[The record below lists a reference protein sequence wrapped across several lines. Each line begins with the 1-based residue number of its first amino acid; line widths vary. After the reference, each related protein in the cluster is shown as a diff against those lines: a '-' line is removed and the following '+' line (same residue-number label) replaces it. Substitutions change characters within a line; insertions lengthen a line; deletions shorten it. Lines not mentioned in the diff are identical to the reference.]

1 MQSRFLILDSWY
13 FTTSLISHRI
23 LLECFV
29 RVCLKIQRSNLEQ
42 DLRSYLFRVSV
53 MTSFSVAGHCDVQ
66 GREAIL
72 RLTLPTTPETEV
84 KMCRPSPEDLM
95 LKVNEGSIFVHPIRQ
110 PMDRKALH
118 NALGNASQRMAR
130 LPGAS
135 RGGWS
140 QEAQARLRPP
150 SRMNPPAHLRHSES
164 PSHSPWPKRSAQ

>member
-66 GREAIL
+66 GREATL
-72 RLTLPTTPETEV
+72 RLTLPAAPEAEV

-95 LKVNEGSIFVHPIRQ
+95 LKVNEGSIFVHPTRQ
-110 PMDRKALH
+110 QCF
-118 NALGNASQRMAR
+118 GQRSAH
-130 LPGAS
+130 GAS
-135 RGGWS
+135 TW
-140 QEAQARLRPP
+140 
-150 SRMNPPAHLRHSES
+150 
-164 PSHSPWPKRSAQ
+164 WK